1 MLTYD
6 QRHHRLYAADDFGV
20 FYLRNGNPRWVR
32 LGLGM
37 PNTPVLDIKLT
48 GDGKW
53 MYAATFGR
61 SVWRL
66 SLPPTF

>member
-1 MLTYD
+1 
-6 QRHHRLYAADDFGV
+6 
-20 FYLRNGNPRWVR
+20 
-32 LGLGM
+32 M

-48 GDGKW
+48 GDGKS